1 MTKKPYSSR
10 SDAVGTANRSIAAMS
25 SLWFRKNA
33 TQRFTGSGSAG
44 SRGMDRDTVFS
55 EMMKPSFVSSAWI
68 RGAPQ
73 PSCAMSRMSRRI
85 SASTRGRPGCRRW
98 EILAQYRRNRARF
111 HSATVPALTMTRR
124 LAHAGHDSRSATQ
137 KARSTSSSG
146 GRGRSFFSTITC
158 CLKSEVFEHK
168 VGPAPTHRR
177 QRTGAERDDENEYTE
192 HGGEVSPS

>member
-1 MTKKPYSSR
+1 
-10 SDAVGTANRSIAAMS
+10 MS

-33 TQRFTGSGSAG
+33 TQRFTWSGSAG
-44 SRGMDRDTVFS
+44 SRGMYRDTVFS

-137 KARSTSSSG
+137 RARSTSSSG

-168 VGPAPTHRR
+168 VGPAPTHRP
-177 QRTGAERDDENEYTE
+177 QRTAPRETTKMSTRSMAAKFRLLRRGTQAGCKSLISQADEY
-192 HGGEVSPS
+192 